1 LLLDHDVCTGIET
14 LTKTDTIVRIKAM
27 LTFASWKH
35 TYGLAKKTQPQD
47 PTVGVSTKATY
58 LLFIKKSGLAASNK
72 DAGVRA

>member
-1 LLLDHDVCTGIET
+1 
-14 LTKTDTIVRIKAM
+14 M